1 MARMSKAAL
10 YKTSEAAKLA
20 GVTVR
25 TLHHYDRLGLLQPSG
40 RGENGYRLY
49 SQSDLVRLQHI
60 AVLKFLGLKLSE
72 IRELLRKAPTDIRE
86 ALLLHRRLLT
96 QRQKQITD
104 AVRVI
109 DRAEERGYDLE
120 SLLESMEVLRMTE
133 RKGWMLEYYSP
144 EAQEKIRERQKSFG
158 PAEQAQAQQKWK
170 ELIAE
175 VEDAAKSESPTSA
188 RAQEL
193 AKRWD
198 DLISGFTQGDPEI
211 KAGLDRLYKDK
222 QNWPADFKRPYS
234 EQAGQFICAAR
245 EHLKSVQS

>member
-1 MARMSKAAL
+1 MYKTKL
-10 YKTSEAAKLA
+10 YKTKEAAKLA

-25 TLHHYDRLGLLQPSG
+25 TLHHYDRMGLLQPSG

-49 SQSDLVRLQHI
+49 SQQDLVRLQHI

-86 ALLLHRRLLT
+86 ALLLHRRLLM

-120 SLLESMEVLRMTE
+120 SLLESMEALRMTE
-133 RKGWMLEYYSP
+133 RKGWMMDYYSP

-158 PAEQAQAQQKWK
+158 PEEHAETQRKWK

-175 VEDAAKSESPTSA
+175 VEEAAKSESPTGA
-188 RAQEL
+188 RAQQL
-193 AKRWD
+193 AKRWN
-198 DLISGFTQGDPEI
+198 DLIFGFTQGDPQI
-211 KAGLDRLYKDK
+211 QAGLDRLYKDK
-222 QNWPADFKRPYS
+222 QNWPAEFKRPYS
-234 EQAGQFICAAR
+234 EEASRFICAAC
-245 EHLKSVQS
+245 EHLNSVRS